1 MTGRRG
7 PPPRPT
13 TPTDPTLATHPVPRK
28 KAFPIR
34 SFGPGAAID
43 ISTTDD
49 SYWTIDA
56 MTERWE
62 TFERTAAGADDDGL
76 ENRAVLEEIKGSEA
90 VSWPEDGVVVPQQTW
105 GFYVFL
111 TDHDEATKE
120 LAPRVMEKW
129 VQLIRQ
135 VQGADNADKPG
146 PCADEVLRR
155 FRLDLVDI
163 EEESVPGQP
172 VSIDR
177 VRECFRTLIRSLEI
191 SDDHDDDGEA
201 EREYFSV
208 PPPTRN
214 MVCLALDADKIRML
228 ATLSLG
234 QDSRT
239 YEAYKVQAVDIK
251 WKRPKFTRSSREYR
265 GVMDLCIIELARAY
279 HMCMDGLRDYSE

>member
-1 MTGRRG
+1 MTSRCG

-28 KAFPIR
+28 KTFPIR
-34 SFGPGAAID
+34 SFGPGVAID
-43 ISTTDD
+43 TSTTDV
-49 SYWTIDA
+49 DA

-62 TFERTAAGADDDGL
+62 TFERMAAGADDDGL
-76 ENRAVLEEIKGSEA
+76 ENRALLEEIKESEA
-90 VSWPEDGVVVPQQTW
+90 VSWREDEVVVPQPTW
-105 GFYVFL
+105 GFYVFM

-120 LAPRVMEKW
+120 LAPRAIENW

-135 VQGADNADKPG
+135 VQGADNADEPS

-177 VRECFRTLIRSLEI
+177 MRECFRALVRSLEI
-191 SDDHDDDGEA
+191 SDNDGED
-201 EREYFSV
+201 EKEYFSV

-214 MVCLALDADKIRML
+214 MVCLALDADKVRML
-228 ATLSLG
+228 ATLSLN

-251 WKRPKFTRSSREYR
+251 WQRPKFTRSSREYR
-265 GVMDLCIIELARAY
+265 GVMDLCIIMLARAY
-279 HMCMDGLRDYSE
+279 IMCIDGLGDYSE